1 MAVSDGHRRSLLP
14 SPCQPSFSLK
24 LHSDSTG
31 RHVPVCEQVL
41 SAEEQVAFLVAC
53 PVMSKPGKAK
63 GHGQAADLGVE
74 LRRLK
79 PKYET
84 IIIDAGVEDAPTQRL
99 IIT

>member
-1 MAVSDGHRRSLLP
+1 
-14 SPCQPSFSLK
+14 
-24 LHSDSTG
+24 
-31 RHVPVCEQVL
+31 
-41 SAEEQVAFLVAC
+41 
-53 PVMSKPGKAK
+53 MSKPGKAK

>member
-1 MAVSDGHRRSLLP
+1 VSAIILFKVAFRQHRPAR
-14 SPCQPSFSLK
+14 
-24 LHSDSTG
+24 
-31 RHVPVCEQVL
+31 PVCEQVL